1 MTGRRSKDTV
11 ADKMLSVRT
20 TSSSAAAASTR
31 RGRGLPVLSDGKW
44 RSLLPAAVTGVVLVV
59 AWQISSVAGFLP
71 ASSFPSATATA
82 HELGSQLIDA
92 SFWTAMAQTMWGWGV
107 GLGLAAALALPLGL
121 LLGLMGA
128 VRRSTSFVVEFLKP
142 IPPVALIPLA
152 LLFWGPSLRM
162 KLFLVVFGTL
172 WPLMIQTSYGVLSVD
187 PMAREMARSY
197 GLSRG
202 RVLKSVVLPSVLP
215 FAATGLRIAASIALV
230 IDIVSELVGGAP
242 GLGKSIIDAQSDGA
256 LAKMYGYILFTG
268 FLGLVVNLLFT
279 AAERPLL
286 RWHPSGRRR

>member
-1 MTGRRSKDTV
+1 LTCRRSEDTV

-31 RGRGLPVLSDGKW
+31 RGRGLPSLSDDGKW

-71 ASSFPSATATA
+71 A
-82 HELGSQLIDA
+82 
-92 SFWTAMAQTMWGWGV
+92 
-107 GLGLAAALALPLGL
+107 LAAALALPLGL

-279 AAERPLL
+279 AVERPLL